1 MLTIKTTERFDDVG
15 DADAHARGDYAYH
28 GFNYQISDGTSTFVA
43 RTYDDEP
50 GSVAIVGPADARSS
64 PVVRDLIALLVADL
78 QARRVLFYS
87 NERGAYLPVN
97 LESLEF
103 EG

>member
-15 DADAHARGDYAYH
+15 DAGAHAHVDYAYH

-50 GSVAIVGPADARSS
+50 GSVAVVGPASARSS
-64 PVVRDLIALLVADL
+64 ALVRDLIALLVARL
-78 QARRVLFYS
+78 NASRVLFYS
-87 NERGAYLPVN
+87 EERGGYLPVN
-97 LESLEF
+97 LESLDF